1 VSEELKLAIEAF
13 SSLGDSGI
21 NAFIVWVVV
30 GYLKTLT
37 TATAWVIIFTF
48 LIRRIGA
55 ALFNLAKAKNNG

>member
-1 VSEELKLAIEAF
+1 MNEEVKQILEAVA
-13 SSLGDSGI
+13 SLGETG
-21 NAFIVWVVV
+21 AYVFVAWVMV

-37 TATAWVIIFTF
+37 TATAWVIIFIF